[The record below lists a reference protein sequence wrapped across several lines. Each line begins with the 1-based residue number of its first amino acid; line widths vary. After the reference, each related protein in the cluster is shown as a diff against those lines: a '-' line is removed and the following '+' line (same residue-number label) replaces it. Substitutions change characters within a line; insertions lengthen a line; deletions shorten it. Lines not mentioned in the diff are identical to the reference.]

1 MSRVLVIGAGA
12 VGQVYAHHLALG
24 GAKVS
29 VFVREKYADD
39 ARRGFDLFRV
49 HAKNKRPHA
58 TFVPAEVLTLASLPT
73 APDLRARKLG
83 SFDQVWITVPTP
95 GLLSGALDELLA
107 ATGDATIVSLQPGVS
122 VASYLA
128 DRVHRARTVFGI
140 IGFLSYHAPLD
151 GSVDPVERET
161 GPGTAYFFPPLS
173 DSQFSGPADR
183 VRAVVDAAR
192 MGGLPARVIP
202 DAHVALAFS
211 SSMLMP
217 IVAALELAGWSLD
230 AFRSGDGA
238 VRAVQA
244 TREAMKIIAA
254 ETRVPRPFAAS
265 LLNGALVR
273 AALGVAKWA
282 SPIDIESFLRY
293 HFEKVGDQTRDLL
306 TEYERL
312 AKKHDVEHD
321 AISSL
326 ASALTE
332 RR

>member
-49 HAKNKRPHA
+49 QTKQKRPRA
-58 TFVPAEVLTLASLPT
+58 RFVPVEVVTLAS
-73 APDLRARKLG
+73 KLG
-83 SFDQVWITVPTP
+83 PYDQVWITVPTP
-95 GLLSGALDELLA
+95 ALLSGSLDETLSS
-107 ATGDATIVSLQPGVS
+107 TGDATVVSLQPGVS
-122 VASYLA
+122 VAAYLA

-140 IGFLSYHAPLD
+140 IGFLSYRAPLE
-151 GSVDPVERET
+151 GSDDAVEKET

-173 DSQFSGPADR
+173 DSQFSGPPDR
-183 VRAVVDAAR
+183 VQAVVDRAR
-192 MGGLPARVIP
+192 MGGLPARPIP

-238 VRAVQA
+238 TSSSSTVAVQA
-244 TREAMKIIAA
+244 TREAMRIIAA
-254 ETRVPRPFAAS
+254 ETKTPRPFAAS

-273 AALGVAKWA
+273 AALGIAKWA
-282 SPIDIESFLRY
+282 APIDIEAFLRY
-293 HFEKVGDQTRDLL
+293 HFEKVGDQTRDLM
-306 TEYERL
+306 TEYVRL
-312 AKKHDVEHD
+312 AKKHDLEHD
-321 AISSL
+321 AIAGLSAAL
-326 ASALTE
+326 AG

>member
-1 MSRVLVIGAGA
+1 MSRVLVLGAGA

-29 VFVREKYADD
+29 VFVREKYAEE

-49 HAKNKRPHA
+49 QTKQKRPRSR
-58 TFVPAEVLTLASLPT
+58 FVPIDVVTLSSKMGT
-73 APDLRARKLG
+73 Y
-83 SFDQVWITVPTP
+83 DQVWVTVPTP
-95 GLLSGALDELLA
+95 ALLSGALDETLS
-107 ATGDATIVSLQPGVS
+107 ATGDATVVSLQPGVS
-122 VASYLA
+122 VAAYLA

-140 IGFLSYHAPLD
+140 IGFLSYHAPLE
-151 GSVDPVERET
+151 GSDDPVEKET

-183 VRAVVDAAR
+183 VQAVVDRAR
-192 MGGLPARVIP
+192 MGGLPARPIP

-217 IVAALELAGWSLD
+217 IVAALELADWSLD

-238 VRAVQA
+238 TTSVQA
-244 TREAMKIIAA
+244 TREALAIIAA
-254 ETRVPRPFAAS
+254 ETKTPRPFAAS

-282 SPIDIESFLRY
+282 APIDIEAFLRY
-293 HFEKVGDQTRDLL
+293 HFEKVGDQTRDLM
-306 TEYERL
+306 TEYVRL
-312 AKKHDVEHD
+312 AKKHDLEHE
-321 AISSL
+321 AIAGLAASL
-326 ASALTE
+326 AG